1 MSSALSLV
9 NRLASHDEQILVSA
23 LAIRA
28 PKTIGV
34 RDLFDLAEALLAPL
48 SIDHGLARLSKDDLA
63 QVAVG
68 HPDSELLAACDAL
81 LLGDA
86 EHVFPEVLERAKH
99 WISATATATDSGVR
113 RAEARTKT
121 RTKTRTETGA
131 QTGDGPVPANLD
143 DAVVG
148 LQEGLVAVNLLDD
161 LLAALT
167 HAPARVNGTGTL
179 TKAAAVHLEAAMPR
193 SDIDLQTFVTWA
205 VRTPLASLRAGALQ
219 VVSDRIGVWT
229 QMTNVERW
237 LMLATTWLE
246 RIPFSGRHILRSTAW
261 TESELAAAAE
271 RELIV
276 SHAWIMPAL
285 NEALATARLLG
296 LLRGVT
302 VSPAAI
308 AALSQGVGDAASDEH
323 LRAFA
328 EAHAPVE
335 TETFIVQHDLSV
347 IAPGPLSA
355 QLSTRLRSMS
365 DVESRG
371 MASTFRIS
379 AESVSRALASG
390 IDGTELLAFL
400 AAHSV
405 TELPQN
411 LVYLTNDLSAKH
423 GSVRVSRISGRTIV
437 EAATDQLAA
446 LLGVDSNVRH
456 LQLTLTSERTF
467 ATAVEPRSVITV
479 LVEAGYPAI
488 PVDTPPTA
496 EESLEEDLDA
506 GLRALVKR
514 LRERDEDIPMDASW
528 LKRQLDLAIRNKQ
541 RVTVTVQMPDGER
554 DFELE
559 VTALANG
566 RLRGRDLRGAVER
579 TLPLAF
585 ITAVSPAG

>member
-1 MSSALSLV
+1 VSSALSLV
-9 NRLASHDEQILVSA
+9 NRLASHDEQVLVGA
-23 LAIRA
+23 LAVRA

-48 SIDHGLARLSKDDLA
+48 SIDHGLARLSKDELV
-63 QVAVG
+63 QVAAG
-68 HPDSELLAACDAL
+68 QPDSDLLAACDAL
-81 LLGDA
+81 LLGDVD
-86 EHVFPEVLERAKH
+86 HVFPEVLERAKH
-99 WISATATATDSGVR
+99 WIAATQTDSGVGR
-113 RAEARTKT
+113 TDART
-121 RTKTRTETGA
+121 EP
-131 QTGDGPVPANLD
+131 GDGPVPATPD
-143 DAVVG
+143 DAVVA
-148 LQEGLVAVNLLDD
+148 LHEGLVAINLLDD
-161 LLAALT
+161 LLAALSLT
-167 HAPARVNGTGTL
+167 PARVNSTGTL
-179 TKAAAVHLEAAMPR
+179 TKAAAVHLETLMPR
-193 SDIDLQTFVTWA
+193 SDIDLQSFVAWA
-205 VRTPLASLRAGALQ
+205 VKTPLASVRAGALQ
-219 VVSDRIGVWT
+219 VVGDRLAVWAH
-229 QMTNVERW
+229 MTNVERW

-246 RIPFSGRHILRSTAW
+246 RIPFLGRRILRSTSW
-261 TESELAAAAE
+261 TEADLMAAAE

-276 SHAWIMPAL
+276 SHAWIMPTL
-285 NEALATARLLG
+285 IEALATARLLG
-296 LLRGVT
+296 ILRGVT

-308 AALSQGVGDAASDEH
+308 AALAQGKRDSDDED
-323 LRAFA
+323 LRVFA
-328 EAHAPVE
+328 EANAPVE
-335 TETFIVQHDLSV
+335 TETFIVQHDLSI

-355 QLSTRLRSMS
+355 QVSAQLRRMS

-390 IDGTELLAFL
+390 IDGSELLAFL
-400 AAHSV
+400 AKHSV

-411 LVYLTNDLSAKH
+411 LVYLTNDLAAKH
-423 GSVRVSRISGRTIV
+423 GSVRVSRISGRTMV

-467 ATAVEPRSVITV
+467 ATALEPRSVISV

-488 PVDTPPTA
+488 PVDVPSA
-496 EESLEEDLDA
+496 MEETLEEDLDA
-506 GLRALVKR
+506 TLRALVKR

>member
-1 MSSALSLV
+1 VSSALSLV
-9 NRLASHDEQILVSA
+9 NRLASHDEQVLVGA

-34 RDLFDLAEALLAPL
+34 RDLFDLAEALLTPV
-48 SIDHGLARLSKDDLA
+48 SIDQGLARLSHEELA
-63 QVAVG
+63 HLAAG
-68 HPDSELLAACDAL
+68 TPGSELLAVCDAL

-86 EHVFPEVLERAKH
+86 EHVFPEVLERANH
-99 WISATATATDSGVR
+99 WIAATTTDPGVG
-113 RAEARTKT
+113 RAEAQTT
-121 RTKTRTETGA
+121 TGSEA
-131 QTGDGPVPANLD
+131 GDGPVLATPD
-143 DAVVG
+143 DAVVA
-148 LQEGLVAVNLLDD
+148 LHEGLVAVNLLDD

-167 HAPARVNGTGTL
+167 HAPSRVNGTGTL
-179 TKAAAVHLEAAMPR
+179 TKAAAVHLEAVMPR
-193 SDIDLQTFVTWA
+193 SDIDLQSFVSWA
-205 VRTPLASLRAGALQ
+205 VHTPLASVRAGALQ
-219 VVSDRIGVWT
+219 VVSDRFAVWMK
-229 QMTNVERW
+229 MTNVERW
-237 LMLATTWLE
+237 LFLATTWLE
-246 RIPFSGRHILRSTAW
+246 GIPSLGRQILRSTPW
-261 TESELAAAAE
+261 TETDLRAAAE

-285 NEALATARLLG
+285 TEALATARLLG
-296 LLRGVT
+296 LLRGEI

-308 AALSQGVGDAASDEH
+308 AALARGAGDANEH
-323 LRAFA
+323 LRGFA
-328 EAHAPVE
+328 EAHAPTE

-355 QLSTRLRSMS
+355 QVSTRLRSMS

-371 MASTFRIS
+371 MASTFRLS

-390 IDGTELLAFL
+390 VDGTELLGFL

-423 GSVRVSRISGRTIV
+423 GSVRVSRISGRTLV

-467 ATAVEPRSVITV
+467 ATALEPRSVITV

-488 PVDTPPTA
+488 PLDTPPA
-496 EESLEEDLDA
+496 PEESLEEDLDA